1 MGDLLERRRARTDE
15 RIKELRAELQEAEKL
30 AADKACVYMT
40 GSFGRGE
47 AGGYSDL
54 DIFIAG
60 KDEDGKPLLKGLDET
75 LLKASL
81 IKATRK
87 LGIPDFS
94 GDGEYLQHYSVDQL
108 VKTLGTPEDDAKNTF
123 TARLLLVLESRSLLG
138 GDVYEHVIAAAIH
151 AYWRDYEDHK
161 DNFVPGFL
169 ANDIL
174 RLWRTFCVNYE
185 ARTST
190 EPPPQ
195 KAKRK
200 LKNYKLKH
208 SRLLTCYSSLIYLLA
223 VFSAKKTVSAED
235 AIEMTRLTPTQRLEW
250 IRKQERY
257 ASSHGRVEE
266 LLSAYES
273 FLQSTDEPEKTLIE
287 RFFDRE
293 QSRTMFSAANQFGS
307 LVFDILEDIGQGNRF
322 HRVLVV

>member
-15 RIKELRAELQEAEKL
+15 RIKELRTELQEAEKL

-47 AGGYSDL
+47 ASGYSDL
-54 DIFIAG
+54 DLFIAG
-60 KDEDGKPLLKGLDET
+60 KDKDGKPLLKGLDET

-94 GDGEYLQHYSVDQL
+94 GDGEYLQHYSVHQL

-138 GDVYEHVIAAAIH
+138 REVYEHVIAEAIH

-161 DNFVPGFL
+161 NDFVPGFL

-185 ARTST
+185 ARTTT
-190 EPPPQ
+190 EPPLQ

-208 SRLLTCYSSLIYLLA
+208 SRLLTCYSSLLYLLA
-223 VFSAKKTVSAED
+223 VFSGKNTVSSED

-250 IRKQERY
+250 IRGQQRY
-257 ASSHGRVEE
+257 ASSHGKVEE
-266 LLSAYES
+266 LLASYEK
-273 FLQSTDEPEKTLIE
+273 FLQSTDEPENSLIE
-287 RFFDRE
+287 RFSKPEHGRAL
-293 QSRTMFSAANQFGS
+293 FSAANQFGN

>member
-1 MGDLLERRRARTDE
+1 MGDLLDRRRTKTDE
-15 RIKELRAELQEAEKL
+15 RIEELRAELEEAEKL
-30 AADKACVYMT
+30 IIAKACVYMT

-47 AGGYSDL
+47 ASGYSDL
-54 DIFIAG
+54 DLFIAG
-60 KDEDGKPLLKGLDET
+60 KDEDGKPHLKGLDET

-87 LGIPDFS
+87 LGITDFS
-94 GDGEYLQHYSVDQL
+94 GDGEYLQHYSAHQL

-123 TARLLLVLESRSLLG
+123 TARLLLVLESKSLLC
-138 GDVYEHVIAAAIH
+138 GDVYDHVIGEAIR
-151 AYWRDYEDHK
+151 AYWRDYDDHK
-161 DNFVPGFL
+161 DDFVPGFL

-190 EPPPQ
+190 EPPLQ

-208 SRLLTCYSSLIYLLA
+208 SRLLTCYSSLLYLLA
-223 VFSAKKTVSAED
+223 VFSVKKTVSPED

-250 IRKQERY
+250 IHRQERF
-257 ASSHGRVEE
+257 ASSHRKLED
-266 LLSAYES
+266 LLNSYEK
-273 FLQSTDEPEKTLIE
+273 FLQSTDVTEKSLIE
-287 RFFDRE
+287 RFSDRE
-293 QSRTMFSAANQFGS
+293 QIGEMFGAANEFGN

>member
-1 MGDLLERRRARTDE
+1 MGDLLERRRAKTDE
-15 RIKELRAELQEAEKL
+15 RIGELKAELKEAEKL

-47 AGGYSDL
+47 ASGYSDL
-54 DIFIAG
+54 DLFIAG
-60 KDEDGKPLLKGLDET
+60 KHRDSKPLLTGLDET
-75 LLKASL
+75 LLKATL

-94 GDGEYLQHYSVDQL
+94 GDGEYLQHYSVYQL

-123 TARLLLVLESRSLLG
+123 TARLLLVLESKSLLG
-138 GDVYEHVIAAAIH
+138 GDVYEHVIAEAIH

-161 DNFVPGFL
+161 DDFVPGFL

-190 EPPPQ
+190 EPPRQ

-208 SRLLTCYSSLIYLLA
+208 SRLLTCYSSLLYLLA
-223 VFSAKKTVSAED
+223 VFSSKKTVSPED
-235 AIEMTRLTPTQRLEW
+235 AIEMTRLTPTRRLEW
-250 IRKQERY
+250 ILQQVHC
-257 ASSHGRVEE
+257 ASYRPKVED
-266 LLSAYES
+266 LLSSYEK
-273 FLQSTDEPEKTLIE
+273 FLQSTDEPEESLVE
-287 RFFDRE
+287 LFSDRE
-293 QSRTMFSAANQFGS
+293 HSRALFSAANLFGN
-307 LVFDILEDIGQGNRF
+307 LVFDILEGIGQGNRF